1 MGRSGR
7 KIRLAE
13 RYRRNYFIVS
23 VLECNNFLPV
33 RGCWSVSRH
42 RERCRAVAKTRRG
55 KRTRVWLCVARLR
68 YGRIMRGDRT
78 GQGYCQPDG
87 RHSAD
92 PRVPFA
98 LPATSKPSS
107 LYAGL
112 YLPPGISPTRAF
124 HRNSGLSICE
134 DISTDPSISHFFH
147 YWILNQSGLR

>member
-33 RGCWSVSRH
+33 RGCSSVSRH

-98 LPATSKPSS
+98 LPATSKLLGNP
-107 LYAGL
+107 LL
-112 YLPPGISPTRAF
+112 CTL
-124 HRNSGLSICE
+124 
-134 DISTDPSISHFFH
+134 DSISRLGSHPRVLSTG
-147 YWILNQSGLR
+147 ILDSRYAKIFQPTPPYLIFSIIGY